1 MKPPSNPEKLTKHVF
16 TDFAGYHLHAA
27 QIFARPSIELERK
40 LEQESQGKHR
50 SCVLGAIV
58 SAVSFMEAAIN
69 QLFLFP
75 ELSLLRDEYFVQ
87 HGFTS
92 QTRKMLAELWKSG
105 SPQESVGVAI

>member
-1 MKPPSNPEKLTKHVF
+1 MRRGCF
-16 TDFAGYHLHAA
+16 TL
-27 QIFARPSIELERK
+27 I
-40 LEQESQGKHR
+40 SQHTADDDGRLGLVVRIR
-50 SCVLGAIV
+50 SCALGAIV
-58 SAVSFMEAAIN
+58 SAVSFMKAAIN

-105 SPQESVGVAI
+105 SP